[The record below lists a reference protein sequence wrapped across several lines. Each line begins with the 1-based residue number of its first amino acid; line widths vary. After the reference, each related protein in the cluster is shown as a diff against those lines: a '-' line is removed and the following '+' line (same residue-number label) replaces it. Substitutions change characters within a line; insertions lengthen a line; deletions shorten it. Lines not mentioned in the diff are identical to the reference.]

1 MANYLLFN
9 FSVSYSGGGYKR
21 LYEYSKVINS
31 QGGAHFIIHPNC
43 QSLIKT
49 FPNNHYHVV
58 KQSFLERIFEDC
70 KYLKPIIKNIGVPDA
85 YYSYG
90 IPIYSKIGVVNWF
103 HLSNVLP
110 LASKGISSGLLSHLK
125 VMELGRRI
133 RKNLVNASVISA
145 ESQFSLAALG
155 TKYMQRHFL
164 SVNGADDELKVLAN
178 NKVFEKSN
186 IAVVVG
192 TYKYKA
198 LADSYQVF
206 KELRKITNSNLKL
219 VVIGPK
225 KDISVKLTGDE
236 NVIIK
241 GILSREK
248 VIECLQAA
256 RFYISTT
263 QIENSYNAASEGIF
277 FASESYISN
286 IGPHQ
291 ELLEKMPHSIVS
303 MPNVYPSLIKVRR
316 GEVNGDNLLK
326 WVQVVEQM
334 MTKVNT
340 SLAKEKYKG
349 KDNNV

>member
-21 LYEYSKVINS
+21 LFEYSKVINS
-31 QGGAHFIIHPNC
+31 QGGAHFIIHSNC
-43 QSLIKT
+43 QSLIKI

-58 KQSFLERIFEDC
+58 KQSFFERIFEDC
-70 KYLKPIIKNIGVPDA
+70 KYLKPIIENLGVPDF

-110 LASKGISSGLLSHLK
+110 LASKGISSGLLSRLK

-133 RKNLVNASVISA
+133 RKNLVNTSVISA
-145 ESQFSLAALG
+145 ESQFSLEALG
-155 TKYMQRHFL
+155 TKHMHRHFL
-164 SVNGADDELKVLAN
+164 SVNGADDELKVLAKN
-178 NKVFEKSN
+178 EVYIKSN

-206 KELRKITNSNLKL
+206 NELRKTIDSDLKL
-219 VVIGPK
+219 VIIGPK
-225 KDISVKLTGDE
+225 KGIPADLTGDG
-236 NVIIK
+236 NVIIR
-241 GILSREK
+241 GLLSREE
-248 VIECLQAA
+248 VIECLQTA

-277 FASESYISN
+277 FANESYISN

-303 MPNVYPSLIKVRR
+303 MPNVEPLLIKVKRS
-316 GEVNGDNLLK
+316 EINGDNLLT
-326 WVQVVEQM
+326 WAQVVEQM
-334 MTKVNT
+334 MAKIKCC
-340 SLAKEKYKG
+340 LANEKHMDKG
-349 KDNNV
+349 K